1 MENKK
6 SVAAHDIKVEL
17 EDYNVDA
24 SPVMQEMEASWV
36 GSVITIDR

>member
-24 SPVMQEMEASWV
+24 SPVMQEMEASYV
-36 GSVITIDR
+36 GSVIIVTK